1 MQRYASTFEEF
12 MEISDNGV
20 LITFQAAPVGF
31 KPLLDYETQIV
42 YSARLASKRRVSLVR
57 GVKHIEPIERL
68 RNGEYSSNQE
78 RIHQE
83 LHRLALAR
91 KAKIET
97 LFGREAI
104 VLS

>member
-1 MQRYASTFEEF
+1 MKITGS
-12 MEISDNGV
+12 GV

-42 YSARLASKRRVSLVR
+42 YSARLASKRRFCIVS

-68 RNGEYSSNQE
+68 TNNEYRNRQE
-78 RIHQE
+78 GIHQE

-97 LFGREAI
+97 LFGREVI